1 MEFVN
6 VTINDK
12 LLSVPK
18 GITILAAAVS
28 GGIRIPTLCTIKM
41 LNPRANC
48 GICVV
53 EVEGGRTYK
62 PACVT
67 RVSEGMV
74 VRTDTP
80 ALRKSR
86 KTTLELL
93 LSRHAVDCHHCLR
106 IGSSKCEDLDPKF
119 CEMCF
124 FCDCVRDGFCEL
136 QTLAREYKVDAL
148 PYEMEPYKYEI
159 DSSTGSIV
167 RNPNKCIKCRRCSDI
182 CNSVQT
188 VHALNVINRGSEI
201 MVTTE
206 GQKRHADSSC
216 VQCGRCVQS
225 CPTGALFFKE
235 HIDAL
240 LYNTHNYDITTIAQI
255 SSDVLEEL
263 STLFKFGSSEL
274 DIRIVAAGLR
284 KIGVDY
290 VVTDDFAS
298 AKAINAAASA
308 LADKIKRDKKSPIII
323 TDSYAAAKFMKHN
336 FADFSEL
343 LLNYASPQ
351 QEFGKY
357 AKTVFAAEKQLG
369 TKNIRTISI
378 VSDNENAAEAV
389 ENGSVDFVVN
399 ARELYRIFL
408 RTGVNPKRIH
418 PSELDSFGSIENS
431 YVQFG
436 KLFAPVTWEVGNNT
450 EKLDLYIGNTNVKA
464 AVAKNLGQVREL
476 LTEVKNGISPY
487 NVVRINA

>member
-18 GITILAAAVS
+18 GSTILDAAAS
-28 GGIRIPTLCTIKM
+28 GGIRIPTLCAIKM

-48 GICVV
+48 RICVV
-53 EVEGGRTYK
+53 EVEGLRTYQ
-62 PACVT
+62 PACAT

-74 VRTDTP
+74 VRTDTSEI
-80 ALRKSR
+80 RKSR
-86 KTTLELL
+86 KMTIELL

-136 QTLAREYKVDAL
+136 QSLAREYKVDVL

-167 RNPNKCIKCRRCSDI
+167 RNPNKCIKCRHCSDI

-206 GQKRHADSSC
+206 CQKRHVDSSC
-216 VQCGRCVQS
+216 VQCGRCVES
-225 CPTGALFFKE
+225 CPTGAIFFKE
-235 HIDAL
+235 HIDGI

-255 SSDVLEEL
+255 SPDAVEDLA
-263 STLFKFGSSEL
+263 TLFKISASEL

-290 VVTDDFAS
+290 VITDDFAS
-298 AKAINAAASA
+298 AKAANEASSV
-308 LADKIKRDKKSPIII
+308 LANEIKGEKKTPIII
-323 TDSYAAAKFMKHN
+323 TDSYAATKFMKNN
-336 FADFSEL
+336 FADILNL

-357 AKTVFAAEKQLG
+357 VKTVFAAEKQLEIR
-369 TKNIRTISI
+369 NIRTISI
-378 VSDNENAAEAV
+378 VSYNENAAEAL
-389 ENGSVDFVVN
+389 ENGSVDFVIN

-408 RTGVNPKRIH
+408 RTGVNPKKIR
-418 PSELDSFGSIENS
+418 PSELDSFGLIENS
-431 YVQFG
+431 YGQFG
-436 KLFAPVTWEVGNNT
+436 KLFDTVTWEVGNNT
-450 EKLDLYIGNTNVKA
+450 EKLDLSIGDTNVKA
-464 AVAKNLGQVREL
+464 VVAKNLGQVREL
-476 LTEVKNGISPY
+476 LTEVKNGTSPY
-487 NVVRINA
+487 NIIRINA